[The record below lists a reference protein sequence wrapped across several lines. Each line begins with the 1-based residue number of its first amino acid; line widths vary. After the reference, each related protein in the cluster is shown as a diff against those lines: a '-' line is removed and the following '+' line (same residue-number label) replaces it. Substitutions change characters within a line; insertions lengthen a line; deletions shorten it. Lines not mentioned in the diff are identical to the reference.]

1 MPRYRRTRR
10 PGMSGGLVYL
20 HKMVRARSPAV
31 HNEYVRRRSR
41 NVTVRYFVFI
51 FAVSVLIALPSILLT
66 YRTVERVLIRQ
77 LYATSLERLEQA
89 SSAMTTLHFST
100 IPATV
105 QLFEQKE
112 VQRLMYGTRNEGR
125 LLLDRIEL
133 LRHARLSNPIIDSI
147 AVYNYRTDMI
157 YPSRG
162 GPVPVSH
169 YEDAVLVDM
178 LHDISH
184 YGAYRYIPRRVE
196 DKNVFTLIVGNLPT
210 DGRVMRGAVV
220 ANIDERLL
228 RGLFEVG
235 LSEELGETIIIDR
248 NGTVLSHPRVEEF
261 GRDVGATPHVARVLG
276 AAEPQGVFVTE
287 IDGESSVVTYTT
299 HPAMGWHFLQTIPTN
314 RVFSELHRARN
325 ATLAILAGVFV
336 AAVGATL
343 IASRRLAKP
352 VQKLS
357 DRVRGLHDQ
366 YLIDGIDGGGE
377 IGLEFMD
384 RTLELVDTRMNTL
397 SNYYRLHREVHRREL
412 LHALLAGEVDERIV
426 NWEEEDL
433 RPIAPDRERLVV
445 VVRLASHGD
454 DELNAL
460 LRGCREAFAV
470 SSEPVRTAGDRGAL
484 IVSRSEFSPGALG
497 RREVADRTRAALR
510 DGTTDVLGAVV
521 GISSSS
527 NRDRSLA
534 LLYQEALSAT
544 NERFRG
550 DGRRLFFYEESHDET
565 EPYRLP
571 EGEIERLLREVKGG
585 ALDRAEQILETL
597 LDEVR
602 YHRYD
607 DFTFLAQYLLYES
620 QRHLSVGGGP
630 ESDTL
635 VEITELRSSTHWLVD
650 LHALRSRLTTIFR
663 RYVEER
669 RTARPSKR
677 SNVVERILEAVEGE
691 FTDCNLSPKSI
702 AAGVGLSTNYVR
714 RVFKAEM
721 GVSLS
726 DYITRIRMEE
736 CRRSILDLDI
746 PIKVLCKRVG
756 FASYNY
762 FFETFKKHTGMTPI
776 EYRRTGAVPK
786 T

>member
-1 MPRYRRTRR
+1 MHNTHIRR
-10 PGMSGGLVYL
+10 PN
-20 HKMVRARSPAV
+20 RD
-31 HNEYVRRRSR
+31 
-41 NVTVRYFVFI
+41 VTVRYFVFI

-66 YRTVERVLIRQ
+66 YRTVEKVLIRQ

-125 LLLDRIEL
+125 PLLDRIEL

-147 AVYNYRTDMI
+147 AVYNYRTDMM

-162 GPVPVSH
+162 GPVPVSR
-169 YEDAVLVDM
+169 YEDAALVDM

-184 YGAYRYIPRRVE
+184 YGAYRYIPRRVGN
-196 DKNVFTLIVGNLPT
+196 KNVFTLIVGNLPT

-228 RGLFEVG
+228 RGLFEAG
-235 LSEELGETIIIDR
+235 RSEELGETIIIDR
-248 NGTVLSHPRVEEF
+248 DGTVLSHPSVEAF
-261 GRDVGATPHVARVLG
+261 GRDVRSTPHIERVLV
-276 AAEPQGVFVTE
+276 AEEPQGVFVSE

-325 ATLAILAGVFV
+325 ATLLILGGVFMV
-336 AAVGATL
+336 AVGATL
-343 IASRRLAKP
+343 IASRRLAEP
-352 VQKLS
+352 VRKLS

-366 YLIDGIDGGGE
+366 YFVEDLGGGE
-377 IGLEFMD
+377 IGLEFID
-384 RTLELVDTRMNTL
+384 RTLELVDTKMDTL
-397 SNYYRLHREVHRREL
+397 SKYYRLHREVHRREL
-412 LHALLAGEVDERIV
+412 LHALLSGEVDERTV

-433 RPIAPDRERLVV
+433 RPIAPDRERVV
-445 VVRLASHGD
+445 AVVRLATH
-454 DELNAL
+454 DEDKLDAL
-460 LRGCREAFAV
+460 LHLCRGVFAV

-484 IVSRSEFSPGALG
+484 VVPLS
-497 RREVADRTRAALR
+497 EVASGAPGMRAIGDGIRAAFR
-510 DGTTDVLGAVV
+510 DGGAERLGAVA
-521 GISSSS
+521 GISSSID
-527 NRDRSLA
+527 RDRSLA

-544 NERFRG
+544 NDRFRG
-550 DGRRLFFYEESHDET
+550 DGERLFFYEESHDEP

-571 EGEIERLLREVKGG
+571 EVEIERLLREIKGG
-585 ALDRAEQILETL
+585 ALDRGVRILETL
-597 LDEVR
+597 LEEVR
-602 YHRYD
+602 CHRYD

-620 QRHLSVGGGP
+620 QRHLSCCGGP
-630 ESDTL
+630 ESEMV

-650 LHALRSRLTTIFR
+650 LHALRSRLTSIFR

-677 SNVVERILEAVEGE
+677 SSVVERILEAVAGA

-702 AAGVGLSTNYVR
+702 AAEVGLSTNYVR

-726 DYITRIRMEE
+726 DHITKIRMEE
-736 CRRSILDLDI
+736 CKRSVLDHDVS
-746 PIKVLCKRVG
+746 IKELCRRVG

-762 FFETFKKHTGMTPI
+762 FFETFKKHTGMTPV
-776 EYRRTGAVPK
+776 EYRRAHRSVENLSIS
-786 T
+786 

>member
-1 MPRYRRTRR
+1 MH
-10 PGMSGGLVYL
+10 S
-20 HKMVRARSPAV
+20 
-31 HNEYVRRRSR
+31 EYVRRRNR

-51 FAVSVLIALPSILLT
+51 FAVSVLVALPSILLT
-66 YRTVERVLIRQ
+66 YRTVETVLIRQ

-112 VQRLMYGTRNEGR
+112 IQRLMYGMRNEGR
-125 LLLDRIEL
+125 PLLDRIEL

-147 AVYNYRTDMI
+147 AVYNYRADMI
-157 YPSRG
+157 YPSQG
-162 GPVPVSH
+162 GPVSVSR
-169 YEDAVLVDM
+169 YEDAALVDM

-184 YGAYRYIPRRVE
+184 YGAYRYIPRRVGG
-196 DKNVFTLIVGNLPT
+196 KNVFTLIVGNLPT
-210 DGRVMRGAVV
+210 DGRIMRGAVV

-228 RGLFEVG
+228 RGLFEGG
-235 LSEELGETIIIDR
+235 LSEELGETVIVDR

-261 GRDVGATPHVARVLG
+261 GLDVRTTPHIERVLG
-276 AAEPQGVFVTE
+276 ADEPQGVFVTE

-299 HPAMGWHFLQTIPTN
+299 HPAMGWHFLQTIPTE

-325 ATLAILAGVFV
+325 ATLLILGGVFV
-336 AAVGATL
+336 VALGATL
-343 IASRRLAKP
+343 LASRRLAKP

-366 YLIDGIDGGGE
+366 YLIDGIDGDGE
-377 IGLEFMD
+377 VGLESID
-384 RTLELVDTRMNTL
+384 RTLERVDTRMNTL
-397 SNYYRLHREVHRREL
+397 SKYYHLHREVHRREL
-412 LHALLAGEVDERIV
+412 LHALLAGEVEETTV

-445 VVRLASHGD
+445 VVRVAPYGE
-454 DELNAL
+454 DELDAL
-460 LRGCREAFAV
+460 LRRCRVAFAV
-470 SSEPVRTAGDRGAL
+470 SSEPVHTAGDRGAI
-484 IVSRSEFSPGALG
+484 IVSRAAFSPGALG
-497 RREVADRTRAALR
+497 RREVADGIRAALR
-510 DGTTDVLGAVV
+510 EEGVAVPPDAVV
-521 GISSSS
+521 GISSSTD
-527 NRDRSLA
+527 RDRSIA

-550 DGRRLFFYEESHDET
+550 DGTRLFFYKEAHDET

-585 ALDRAEQILETL
+585 APDRALQILETL

-602 YHRYD
+602 HHRYD

-620 QRHLSVGGGP
+620 QRHLSCCGGP
-630 ESDTL
+630 ESGIP

-650 LHALRSRLTTIFR
+650 LHALRSCLAAIFR

-669 RTARPSKR
+669 RAARPSKR
-677 SNVVERILEAVEGE
+677 SHVVERVLETVDRE

-702 AAGVGLSTNYVR
+702 AARVSLSTNYVR

-726 DYITRIRMEE
+726 DYITRVRMEE
-736 CRRSILDLDI
+736 CKRSILVHDV
-746 PIKVLCKRVG
+746 PVKELCRRVG

-776 EYRRTGAVPK
+776 EYRRTHRGAENLSIS
-786 T
+786 